1 MLAKHKVGSSTLLT
15 RSIFKPLIRQGL
27 FFSGRVGGVIAFR
40 GGLHEGCTFRSQLRQ
55 NRAAIRLFN
64 VLAGILNEDGF
75 LTIRDKAMLEVFLFG
90 RAGRE

>member
-1 MLAKHKVGSSTLLT
+1 
-15 RSIFKPLIRQGL
+15 LIRQGL
-27 FFSGRVGGVIAFR
+27 FFSGRVG
-40 GGLHEGCTFRSQLRQ
+40 ESSPSEEDCTKVALFRSQLRQ

-64 VLAGILNEDGF
+64 GLAGILNEDGF

>member
-1 MLAKHKVGSSTLLT
+1 MKVAL
-15 RSIFKPLIRQGL
+15 
-27 FFSGRVGGVIAFR
+27 
-40 GGLHEGCTFRSQLRQ
+40 FRSQLRQ

-90 RAGRE
+90 RAARE